1 MWLSQAETQA
11 GEEEP
16 ALVTSF
22 CRKGHKRVRCSGVR
36 VSDGETETPRRLQ
49 LAYSHRVM
57 RPGRS
62 RDPGLQPA
70 FPRAPQAVLSPQC
83 SSPVGHGPISQTL
96 QVSFWGARGGCPCDK
111 TA

>member
-22 CRKGHKRVRCSGVR
+22 CRKGHKKVRCSGVR
-36 VSDGETETPRRLQ
+36 VSDGETGAPGSLQ
-49 LAYSHRVM
+49 LAYDHRVM
-57 RPGRS
+57 GPSRS
-62 RDPGLQPA
+62 QDRDLQPA
-70 FPRAPQAVLSPQC
+70 FPRAPQAALSPPH
-83 SSPVGHGPISQTL
+83 SSPVGHGPVSRTL